1 MEVPQGPNS
10 PDLLPHETQKWRGKE
25 AIRRMWVSVDSK
37 DEGKETVRETDILKE
52 MNRWWCRE
60 RTSNKW
66 KEKLKISAS
75 IKVTHPIKCPLC
87 CREKEGNRRM
97 ERTWWEGEEWE
108 GEQRGGEATNG
119 NNLFLS
125 FSSKVNQIGPVLY
138 DFHAPPAIP
147 PPTTSLSAPFPPPQL
162 PSLT

>member
-1 MEVPQGPNS
+1 
-10 PDLLPHETQKWRGKE
+10 
-25 AIRRMWVSVDSK
+25 
-37 DEGKETVRETDILKE
+37 
-52 MNRWWCRE
+52 
-60 RTSNKW
+60 
-66 KEKLKISAS
+66 
-75 IKVTHPIKCPLC
+75 
-87 CREKEGNRRM
+87 M